1 MFMEPELQL
10 AKKILCVQ
18 GDHFKNL
25 LDERSSYGLLKD
37 FDPLTWAMQ
46 IKTNLDQ
53 HHSDNNESSNGLIF
67 S

>member
-1 MFMEPELQL
+1 MEPEFQL

-37 FDPLTWAMQ
+37 FDPLTAMQ